1 MNCGGNSPLHPLFV
15 CNGETDCTDGTDEI
29 NCTQG
34 LGFYSF
40 LKSDTFALS
49 SINHS

>member
-15 CNGETDCTDGTDEI
+15 CNGEADCTDGSDEI

-34 LGFYSF
+34 MDF
-40 LKSDTFALS
+40 
-49 SINHS
+49 